1 MHITNGVHCSGAS
14 MTMKTY
20 NIYITGV
27 GGQGI
32 GLLSEALLRAAD
44 HAGLQAKG
52 VDTHGLAQRGG
63 IVESHLRIGDRAHSP
78 LIRIRQADLVVA
90 LERHEALR
98 GLNTFLKEGGTLIYY
113 NTVWQPLEV
122 RLNQAEEVSEAA
134 ISAECRRRHVK
145 EIKVF
150 QENLEDARMQNVVL
164 LAYIHRQ
171 QLLPGVSK
179 AHYTQALDDLLT
191 GAMLANNSQLFEQ
204 LS

>member
-1 MHITNGVHCSGAS
+1 MN
-14 MTMKTY
+14 TY

-32 GLLSEALLRAAD
+32 GLLSEVLLRAAD

-63 IVESHLRIGDRAHSP
+63 IVVSHLRIGDRAHSP
-78 LIRIRQADLVVA
+78 LIREGQADLVVA

-98 GLNTFLKEGGTLIYY
+98 ALNTFLKDGGTLMYY

-122 RLNQAEEVSEAA
+122 RLNQAKEISAELVSEA
-134 ISAECRRRHVK
+134 CQHRHIR

-150 QENLEDARMQNVVL
+150 QADLADVRMQNIVL
-164 LAYIHRQ
+164 LAHINQYH
-171 QLLPGVSK
+171 LLPGVSTN
-179 AHYTQALDDLLT
+179 HYTQALEDLLT
-191 GAMLANNSQLFEQ
+191 GSLLTINKQLFENIQ
-204 LS
+204 RESEP

>member
-1 MHITNGVHCSGAS
+1 
-14 MTMKTY
+14 MKTY

-32 GLLSEALLRAAD
+32 GLLSEVLLRAAD
-44 HAGLQAKG
+44 HAGLQVKG

-63 IVESHLRIGDRAHSP
+63 IVVSHLRIGDQVHSP
-78 LIRIRQADLVVA
+78 LIREGQADLVVA

-98 GLNTFLKEGGTLIYY
+98 ALNTFLKDGGVLIYS

-122 RLNQAEEVSEAA
+122 RLNQAQEVNEAT
-134 ISAECRRRHVK
+134 ISAECQHRHIR

-150 QENLEDARMQNVVL
+150 QEDLEDARMQNIVL
-164 LAYIHRQ
+164 LAHINHQ
-171 QLLPGVSK
+171 HLLPGVST

-191 GAMLANNSQLFEQ
+191 DTMLAKNTQLFEQ